1 MTTASRTSSKYEKC
15 IKSLLF
21 RVQSKGIKLEFVDD
35 GEERIDLS
43 GFSDVDS
50 RREATDAVCSVDGS
64 RVYVSHE
71 ESRGFLFIVLG
82 NDRCECLADYGVS
95 KGDNAR
101 QLMQLLDQV
110 SEEFYEQ
117 WS

>member
-71 ESRGFLFIVLG
+71 DSTGFLFIVLG
-82 NDRCECLADYGVS
+82 NSRAESVADYGVS

-101 QLMQLLDQV
+101 NLMHLLDEV
-110 SEEFYEQ
+110 FEEFCDQ